1 MALQLFAALVLVALL
16 STAPTRATVT
26 CRDPTLGQ
34 RAYVRMCVLYVC
46 VLYVCVLYVCVLYVC
61 VLGGGRERVLIHS
74 LAASLTL
81 THSLTHTHTLS
92 LSHTHSL
99 LVF

>member
-46 VLYVCVLYVCVLYVC
+46 VLYVCVL
-61 VLGGGRERVLIHS
+61 GGGGERGLIHS